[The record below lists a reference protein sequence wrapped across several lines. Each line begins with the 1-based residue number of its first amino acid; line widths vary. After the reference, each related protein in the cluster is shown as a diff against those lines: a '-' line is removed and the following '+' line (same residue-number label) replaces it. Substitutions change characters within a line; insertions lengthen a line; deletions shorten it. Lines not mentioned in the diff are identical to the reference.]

1 MDNNDLKNA
10 IILLWGKYKTMS
22 QQTRI
27 DEFYKS
33 IGKQKSTVINVKKC
47 ARSKSIPYSKRVSWR
62 LYSF

>member
-1 MDNNDLKNA
+1 
-10 IILLWGKYKTMS
+10 MS

-47 ARSKSIPYSKRVSWR
+47 ARSKSMPYSKRVS
-62 LYSF
+62 